1 MEANSVVLARI
12 RRGMACFVEEL
23 KVEQAKMQGL
33 LDHVDAFPAGGAS
46 PTRED
51 YYTAEEIISH
61 GISDMQICRVHK
73 AIVMGSAPLYDA
85 KTMGAILP
93 PPSCPLTTDL
103 AERLALLPPLEQTI
117 SYPDCDD
124 VGLEG
129 FAMRVQH
136 AVTALGFAEEA
147 LESSFYTFND
157 AISLIFTKPIPPL
170 AHATKRK
177 ARSSIAL
184 ALRCA
189 AYAHAQATIALTRIA
204 PPLTTTTPANNIAHS
219 NIASNQQHIYKS
231 V

>member
-1 MEANSVVLARI
+1 
-12 RRGMACFVEEL
+12 
-23 KVEQAKMQGL
+23 
-33 LDHVDAFPAGGAS
+33 
-46 PTRED
+46 
-51 YYTAEEIISH
+51 
-61 GISDMQICRVHK
+61 MQICRVHK

-103 AERLALLPPLEQTI
+103 AELLALLPPPEQTI
-117 SYPDCDD
+117 SYLDCDD

-136 AVTALGFAEEA
+136 AVTALRFAEQA

-157 AISLIFTKPIPPL
+157 AISLIF
-170 AHATKRK
+170 TKRK

-204 PPLTTTTPANNIAHS
+204 PPLTTSPTPANNIAHA
-219 NIASNQQHIYKS
+219 IAANQQDKS
-231 V
+231 A